1 MRRAPLLAFWLV
13 IAPIDGLVQGATP
26 SQPAVTGSGPVG
38 RPDIRVGD
46 RWKYR
51 ITDTYTKLTEFASIE
66 VTSVGEGRIQTRG
79 SRSTLDAPSSATA
92 GSLVEIWDRD
102 WNQIRSGDIEF
113 TPFYPALKFPLEP
126 GTQWSGVVQWHG
138 GSGTLRH
145 QLTAQAAAWE
155 RVVVP
160 AGSFDAIR
168 IVVRGSISETGTL
181 NYYAQSG
188 TLSGTMWYAPLVGR
202 IVRKEFV
209 HRDNTPTALGNLAER
224 WELLEYQ
231 SNQKPH

>member
-1 MRRAPLLAFWLV
+1 MRRALLAFWLL
-13 IAPIDGLVQGATP
+13 IAPIDGLTQGAASSP
-26 SQPAVTGSGPVG
+26 PAVTTSGPVG
-38 RPDIRVGD
+38 RPDVRVGD

-51 ITDTYTKLTEFASIE
+51 ITDTYTKLTEFVSIE
-66 VTSVGEGRIQTRG
+66 VTSVTEGRIHTRS
-79 SRSTLDAPSSATA
+79 SRSALDAPTSSAA

-102 WNQIRSGDIEF
+102 WNQIRAGDIEF

-126 GTQWSGVVQWHG
+126 GTQWSGIVQWYG
-138 GSGTLRH
+138 GSGILKH

-168 IVVRGSISETGTL
+168 IVVHGSISETGTL

-188 TLSGTMWYAPLVGR
+188 TLSGTIWYAPLVGR

-209 HRDNTPTALGNLAER
+209 HRDNSPTALGNLAER
-224 WELLEYQ
+224 WDLLEYKGH
-231 SNQKPH
+231 QKPL